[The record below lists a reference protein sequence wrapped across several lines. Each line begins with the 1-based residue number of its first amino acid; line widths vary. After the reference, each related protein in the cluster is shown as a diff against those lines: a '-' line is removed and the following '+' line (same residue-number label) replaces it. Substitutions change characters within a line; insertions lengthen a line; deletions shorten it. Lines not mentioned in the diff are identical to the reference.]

1 MSEMKGQVLGIILVI
16 ILFGTIATVMKAAF
30 DVYKTKIED
39 SVEES
44 TGTKVTYPTEIQL
57 DSLQSY
63 VG

>member
-16 ILFGTIATVMKAAF
+16 VLFGTIAAVMKAAF

-39 SVEES
+39 SVEEA

-63 VG
+63 IG